1 VRLRALAPGK
11 INLCLRLGGMRADG
25 RHQLVT
31 LFESVSLADELMLC
45 ADPGAPAAHRGTGF
59 PVAGAGAADEV
70 ICPGVSGEN
79 LVARALAAL
88 RVRGW
93 EAPPVRIEI
102 AKRIPIAAGMGG
114 GSADAAAAL
123 RLASEL
129 APGRPEEVAVVAA
142 SLGADVPSQLC
153 PGVVLGTGAG
163 ELIEPFPP
171 LAQHALVVI
180 PLPYA
185 VATPDVYREAD
196 RLGLPRSPEELSA
209 AYERLLEAL
218 RPGARL
224 ADELLVN
231 DLEPAAISLCPA
243 VSDALRAAREAGAEP
258 SLVCGSGPTVAG
270 LFWGDDALGGARR
283 AAAAL
288 AAGYPAVT
296 VAEPV
301 AAEFGA
307 PQVRPSSPSG
317 TISASG
323 S

>member
-11 INLCLRLGGMRADG
+11 INLSLRLGGARAEG

-31 LFESVSLADELMLC
+31 LFESVSLADELTLR
-45 ADPGAPAAHRGTGF
+45 ADPGT
-59 PVAGAGAADEV
+59 VVADEV
-70 ICPGVSGEN
+70 ICPGVPGEN

-88 RVRGW
+88 RARGW

-129 APGRPEEVAVVAA
+129 APHRPEEISAVAA
-142 SLGADVPSQLC
+142 WLGADVPSQLC

-171 LAQHALVVI
+171 LAPHALVVLV
-180 PLPYA
+180 LPHA
-185 VATPDVYREAD
+185 LATPDVYREAD
-196 RLGLPRSPEELSA
+196 RLGLHRPETELA
-209 AYERLLEAL
+209 AGYERLLEVL

-224 ADELLVN
+224 PDELLVN

-243 VSDALRAAREAGAEP
+243 VSDALRAARQAGAAH

-270 LFWGDDALGGARR
+270 LFWGDDALAGARR
-283 AAAAL
+283 AAVTL
-288 AAGYPAVT
+288 AGRYPAVA

-301 AAEFGA
+301 GAEFAA
-307 PQVRPSSPSG
+307 PQVPPSPPSG